1 MFVFANLV
9 YKAIDFLREHK
20 THILVLLAG
29 LLIGSYVTYR
39 LQDTPKATT
48 SRSSVPNAPVSTTNI
63 QVTTKTKETDP
74 DLSLT
79 QKYVATIND
88 KKVEVPIK
96 NVVSEAAT
104 SAGSVGGAS
113 PYTATVSQ
121 TIDLTPLIKPTIPS
135 WEVGIGVG
143 HYHGETYGSF
153 SLQRNYKKDKAIS
166 VELNIDPSD
175 RQVKGLSI
183 QHKWLF
189 H

>member
-1 MFVFANLV
+1 MIISQVCL
-9 YKAIDFLREHK
+9 KLIDFLREHK

-29 LLIGSYVTYR
+29 CLIGSYVTYR
-39 LQDTPKATT
+39 LLDTPKATT
-48 SRSSVPNAPVSTTNI
+48 SRSSVSSVPVSTTNI
-63 QVTTKTKETDP
+63 QVTTKNKTTDP

-96 NVVSEAAT
+96 NVVSEAST
-104 SAGSVGGAS
+104 STDSVGGAS

-121 TIDLTPLIKPTIPS
+121 TIDLTPLVKATIPS
-135 WEVGIGVG
+135 WEVGLGVG
-143 HYHGETYGSF
+143 HYRGETYGSF

-166 VELNIDPSD
+166 VELNIDPSA

>member
-1 MFVFANLV
+1 MIISQVCL
-9 YKAIDFLREHK
+9 KLIDFLREHK

-29 LLIGSYVTYR
+29 CLIGGFVTYQY
-39 LQDTPKATT
+39 LDKQKVPT
-48 SRSSVPNAPVSTTNI
+48 SRSSVPNALVSTTNV
-63 QVTTKTKETDP
+63 QVTTKSNGTDP
-74 DLSLT
+74 DLKLT

-96 NVVSEAAT
+96 NVVSEAST
-104 SAGSVGGAS
+104 STDTVGGAS

-121 TIDLTPLIKPTIPS
+121 TIDLTPLVKATTPS
-135 WEVGIGVG
+135 WEVGLGVG

-166 VELNIDPSD
+166 VELNID

>member
-1 MFVFANLV
+1 MMILT
-9 YKAIDFLREHK
+9 KLIDFLREHK
-20 THILVLLAG
+20 THFFVLLAG
-29 LLIGSYVTYR
+29 CLIGSFVTYR
-39 LQDTPKATT
+39 YIDKQEVPT
-48 SRSSVPNAPVSTTNI
+48 SRSSVPNVPLSTTSI
-63 QVTTKTKETDP
+63 QVTTKTKVTDP
-74 DLSLT
+74 DLSIT

-121 TIDLTPLIKPTIPS
+121 TIDLTPLITPTIPS